1 VTQHPGSGLVAP
13 GQPVAFAEAALRLA
27 AAPSGMR
34 RHAARRAAEA
44 YPWSATIKAM
54 LDVHAELA
62 GG

>member
-1 VTQHPGSGLVAP
+1 
-13 GQPVAFAEAALRLA
+13 
-27 AAPSGMR
+27 MR